1 MLRMIL
7 NANRGQIA
15 VQTNRSRHEMG
26 IVPVAYL
33 PAPAPAS
40 EGTAELLQIAPP
52 EAVAFPW
59 A

>member
-1 MLRMIL
+1 MIL